1 MTRIEWEE
9 DTETDDQWA
18 SISLT
23 IATDDPALL
32 ARAKRLLRQLLNDAP
47 SLAAVPR
54 RDDVDE

>member
-23 IATDDPALL
+23 IATDDAALL
-32 ARAKRLLRQLLNDAP
+32 AKAKRLLRQLLSDAP
-47 SLAAVPR
+47 SLATVPR
-54 RDDVDE
+54 RDDGDE

>member
-9 DTETDDQWA
+9 SAETDDEWA

-23 IATDDPALL
+23 ISTDDPALL
-32 ARAKRLLRQLLNDAP
+32 ARAKRLLRQLLADGP
-47 SLAAVPR
+47 TLAAVPR

>member
-32 ARAKRLLRQLLNDAP
+32 AKAKRLLRQLLADGP
-47 SLAAVPR
+47 TLAAVPR

>member
-18 SISLT
+18 SINLT
-23 IATDDPALL
+23 VVTDDPAML
-32 ARAKRLLRQLLNDAP
+32 AKAKRLLRQLVSDAP

-54 RDDVDE
+54 KDDGDE